1 MELSFFQ
8 IAEGNLLKEITDF
21 KWGNFMKFINMFFR
35 GGFLLFVPFLFF
47 GVATAQEEESTNQGI
62 EEIIVTG
69 KPIRASQ
76 QAAIE
81 AKRTAPNVADI
92 ISADAIGRFPDQNL
106 ADALGRLPGISIE
119 RDQGQARYVSFRGTP
134 KRYTTTAFNGISIP
148 GVENGRIPRFD
159 AYPAVITSQVV
170 ANKAITADM
179 PGESISGYI
188 NVKTFEPSEIDGWST
203 SFEIGMG
210 EQDLGSGDIEKE
222 NLRISYSNDRFGA
235 VIYGSHNM
243 REQITD
249 NREPTYSGTDGA
261 LIPSRIDYRNYKL
274 EREDEAFGGTI
285 EMYLEN
291 GGRVHFTSLNTQFL
305 DKEQRN
311 DFRVYISGGT
321 PETGSGFTGSSR
333 RLLEYGTYTNKT
345 EVNTLGIDIPVG
357 EWDIEASYSK
367 IDTTFDTFLPLPYL
381 IGGGQLKNL
390 SYDISDPQAP
400 IVNFDGTF
408 ADVAYPVQLLVDAVG
423 GLYTETDQIKLDLSR
438 ENSRGQLKF
447 GLKYDDREATGGGAT
462 LATVI
467 DDPYPTECVVN
478 DYAQDLWHTDMD
490 NGVGGYYTDNP
501 ALRACIEASGATR
514 SDFPED
520 EKISIEETLFS
531 AYIMQTFEM
540 EWGSIIAGLRVEDT
554 EYTTIGSKLET
565 EEVAVDVHSS
575 IVVRSAVSVPL
586 AVKRSYTNILPSL
599 HVNYDLN
606 EEQKLRVSFST
617 GISRPSYIEA
627 RAAASI
633 SEVGLAIT
641 GGNPN
646 LEEEESWGIDAA
658 FEWYFDD
665 ASLFSVTVFHREIDN
680 VISESNE
687 KVLGSIYSDLAEPGE
702 LWDLA
707 AFGNG
712 KDGSLD
718 GIEIALIA
726 RLDNYIEGFFSGF
739 GVEANAAFIDSEYTT
754 PEGFKFNLPG
764 QSDTNFSVSLFYED
778 YGLSARLT
786 YRYRDRWLDETE
798 TGAVFGLDSGVYWAH
813 QMRLDAA
820 LRYDLEEL
828 TGYQASIFLD
838 VNNITDEA
846 DLRYSGHEWNPNQV
860 EAYGRR
866 MVGGIRFAF

>member
-1 MELSFFQ
+1 MKL
-8 IAEGNLLKEITDF
+8 INILF
-21 KWGNFMKFINMFFR
+21 KCS
-35 GGFLLFVPFLFF
+35 FLLALPFLF
-47 GVATAQEEESTNQGI
+47 VETVTAQEGDI
-62 EEIIVTG
+62 EEVVVIG
-69 KPIRASQ
+69 KTIKESQ

-188 NVKTFEPSEIDGWST
+188 NVKTFKPSEIDGWSV
-203 SFEIGMG
+203 SFELGMG
-210 EQDLGSGDIEKE
+210 EQDLGGGDIEKE
-222 NLRISYSNDRFGA
+222 NLRVSYSNDSFG
-235 VIYGSHNM
+235 VVVYGSHNM

-249 NREPTYSGTDGA
+249 NREPTYAGADGA

-321 PETGSGFTGSSR
+321 PQTGSGFTGSSR

-345 EVNTLGIDIPVG
+345 EVNTLGLDIPVG
-357 EWDIEASYSK
+357 EWDLEASISK

-408 ADVAYPVQLLVDAVG
+408 ADVGYPVQLLVDAVG
-423 GLYTETDQIKLDLSR
+423 GLYTETNQIKVDLSR

-447 GLKYDDREATGGGAT
+447 GFKYDDREASGGGAT
-462 LATVI
+462 LATII

-490 NGVGGYYTDNP
+490 NSVGGYYTDNP

-520 EKISIEETLFS
+520 ETITIEETLFS
-531 AYIMQTFEM
+531 AYIMQTFDM
-540 EWGSIIAGLRVEDT
+540 EWGTINAGLRIEDT
-554 EYTTIGSKLET
+554 EYETIGNKLVGTVT
-565 EEVAVDVHSS
+565 EPL
-575 IVVRSAVSVPL
+575 VVKS
-586 AVKRSYTNILPSL
+586 SYTNILPSI

-606 EEQKLRVSFST
+606 EEQKLRLSLSS

-627 RAAASI
+627 RAASSI
-633 SEVGLAIT
+633 SEIGTTIT
-641 GGNPN
+641 GGNPF
-646 LEEEESWGIDAA
+646 LDEEESWGIDAA
-658 FEWYFDD
+658 FEWYFDE
-665 ASLFSVTVFHREIDN
+665 ASLFSLTVFHREIDN

-687 KVLGSIYSDLAEPGE
+687 KVDGSIYSDTAVPGE
-702 LWDLA
+702 LWDLS

-712 KDGSLD
+712 KDGQLQ

-739 GVEANAAFIDSEYTT
+739 GIETNLALIDSEYTT
-754 PEGFKFNLPG
+754 PEGLKFNLPG
-764 QSDTNFSVSLFYED
+764 QSDTNYSLSLFYED
-778 YGLSARLT
+778 YGFSARLT

-846 DLRYSGHEWNPNQV
+846 DVRYSGHEWNPNQI

-866 MVGGIRFAF
+866 MLGGIRFAF

>member
-1 MELSFFQ
+1 
-8 IAEGNLLKEITDF
+8 
-21 KWGNFMKFINMFFR
+21 MKFIKVIFIYIV
-35 GGFLLFVPFLFF
+35 LLALPFLF
-47 GVATAQEEESTNQGI
+47 VETVIAQESDI
-62 EEIIVTG
+62 EEVIVIG
-69 KPIRASQ
+69 KTIKESQ

-188 NVKTFEPSEIDGWST
+188 NVKTFKPSEIDGWSV
-203 SFEIGMG
+203 SFELGMG

-222 NLRISYSNDRFGA
+222 NLRVSYSNDSFG
-235 VIYGSHNM
+235 VVVYGSHNM

-249 NREPTYSGTDGA
+249 NREPTYAGADGA

-321 PETGSGFTGSSR
+321 PQTGSGFTGSSR

-345 EVNTLGIDIPVG
+345 EVNTLGLDIPVG
-357 EWDIEASYSK
+357 EWDLEASISK

-381 IGGGQLKNL
+381 IGGGQLTNL

-400 IVNFDGTF
+400 IVKFDGTF
-408 ADVAYPVQLLVDAVG
+408 ADVGYPVQLLVDAVG
-423 GLYTETDQIKLDLSR
+423 GLYTETNQIKVDLSR

-447 GLKYDDREATGGGAT
+447 GFKYDDREASGGGAT
-462 LATVI
+462 LATII

-478 DYAQDLWHTDMD
+478 DYAQGLWHTDMD
-490 NGVGGYYTDNP
+490 NSVGGYYTDNP

-514 SDFPED
+514 SDFPE
-520 EKISIEETLFS
+520 EETITIEETLFS
-531 AYIMQTFEM
+531 AYIMQTWDM
-540 EWGSIIAGLRVEDT
+540 EWGTINAGLRIEDT
-554 EYTTIGSKLET
+554 EYETIGNKLVGTVSEPL
-565 EEVAVDVHSS
+565 
-575 IVVRSAVSVPL
+575 VVKS
-586 AVKRSYTNILPSL
+586 SYTNILPSF

-606 EEQKLRVSFST
+606 EEQKLRVSVSS

-627 RAAASI
+627 RAASSI
-633 SEVGLAIT
+633 SEIGTTIT
-641 GGNPN
+641 GGNPF
-646 LEEEESWGIDAA
+646 LDEEESWGIDAA
-658 FEWYFDD
+658 FEWYFDE
-665 ASLFSVTVFHREIDN
+665 ASLFSLTVFHREIDN

-687 KVLGSIYSDLAEPGE
+687 KVDGSIYSDTAVPGE
-702 LWDLA
+702 LWDLS

-712 KDGSLD
+712 KDGQLQ

-739 GVEANAAFIDSEYTT
+739 GIETNLALIDSEYTT
-754 PEGFKFNLPG
+754 PEGLKFNLPG
-764 QSDTNFSVSLFYED
+764 QSDTNYSVSLFYED
-778 YGLSARLT
+778 YGFSARLT

-828 TGYQASIFLD
+828 TGYQASLFLD

-846 DLRYSGHEWNPNQV
+846 DVRYSGYEWNPNQV

-866 MVGGIRFAF
+866 MLGGIRFAF

>member
-1 MELSFFQ
+1 
-8 IAEGNLLKEITDF
+8 
-21 KWGNFMKFINMFFR
+21 MKFVKNTFTYIV
-35 GGFLLFVPFLFF
+35 LLALPFLF
-47 GVATAQEEESTNQGI
+47 VETLTAQENDI
-62 EEIIVTG
+62 EEVIVIG
-69 KPIRASQ
+69 KAIKESQ

-188 NVKTFEPSEIDGWST
+188 NVKTFKPSEIDGLSV
-203 SFEIGMG
+203 SFELGMG

-222 NLRISYSNDRFGA
+222 NLRVSYSNDSFG
-235 VIYGSHNM
+235 VVVYGSHNM

-249 NREPTYSGTDGA
+249 NREPTYAGADGA

-291 GGRVHFTSLNTQFL
+291 GGRVHFTTLNTQFL

-321 PETGSGFTGSSR
+321 PQTGSGFTGSSR

-345 EVNTLGIDIPVG
+345 EVNTLGLDIPVG
-357 EWDIEASYSK
+357 EWDLEASISK

-381 IGGGQLKNL
+381 IGGGQLTNL

-408 ADVAYPVQLLVDAVG
+408 ADVGYPVQLLVDAVG
-423 GLYTETDQIKLDLSR
+423 GLYTETNQIKVDLSR

-447 GLKYDDREATGGGAT
+447 GFKYDDREASGGGAT
-462 LATVI
+462 LATII

-490 NGVGGYYTDNP
+490 NSVGGYYTDNP

-514 SDFPED
+514 SDFPE
-520 EKISIEETLFS
+520 EETITIEETLFS
-531 AYIMQTFEM
+531 AYIMQTFDM
-540 EWGSIIAGLRVEDT
+540 EWGSINAGLRIEDT
-554 EYTTIGSKLET
+554 EYETIGNKLVGT
-565 EEVAVDVHSS
+565 
-575 IVVRSAVSVPL
+575 VSEPL
-586 AVKRSYTNILPSL
+586 AVKSSYTNILPSL

-606 EEQKLRVSFST
+606 EEQKLRLSLSS

-627 RAAASI
+627 RAASSI
-633 SEVGLAIT
+633 SEIGTTIT
-641 GGNPN
+641 GGNPF
-646 LEEEESWGIDAA
+646 LDEEESWGIDAA
-658 FEWYFDD
+658 FEWYFDE
-665 ASLFSVTVFHREIDN
+665 ASLFSLTVFHREIDN

-687 KVLGSIYSDLAEPGE
+687 KVDGSIYSDTAVPGE
-702 LWDLA
+702 LWDLS

-712 KDGSLD
+712 KDGQLQ

-726 RLDNYIEGFFSGF
+726 RLDNYIDGFFSGF
-739 GVEANAAFIDSEYTT
+739 GIETNLALIDSEYTT
-754 PEGFKFNLPG
+754 PEGLKFNLPG
-764 QSDTNFSVSLFYED
+764 QSDTNYSLSLFYED
-778 YGLSARLT
+778 YGFSARLT

-846 DLRYSGHEWNPNQV
+846 DVRYSGYEWNPNQV

>member
-1 MELSFFQ
+1 
-8 IAEGNLLKEITDF
+8 
-21 KWGNFMKFINMFFR
+21 MKFFKNTFTYIV
-35 GGFLLFVPFLFF
+35 LLALPFLF
-47 GVATAQEEESTNQGI
+47 VETLTAQENDI
-62 EEIIVTG
+62 EEVIVIG
-69 KPIRASQ
+69 KAIKESQ

-188 NVKTFEPSEIDGWST
+188 NVKTFKPSEIDGLSV
-203 SFEIGMG
+203 SFELGMG

-222 NLRISYSNDRFGA
+222 NLRVSYSNDSFG
-235 VIYGSHNM
+235 VVVYGSHNM

-249 NREPTYSGTDGA
+249 NREPTYAGADGA

-291 GGRVHFTSLNTQFL
+291 GGRVHFTTLNTQFL

-321 PETGSGFTGSSR
+321 PQTGSGFTGSSR

-345 EVNTLGIDIPVG
+345 EVNTLGLDIPVG
-357 EWDIEASYSK
+357 EWDLEASISK

-381 IGGGQLKNL
+381 IGGGQLTNL

-423 GLYTETDQIKLDLSR
+423 GLYTETDQIKVDLSR

-447 GLKYDDREATGGGAT
+447 GFKYDDREATGGGAT

-490 NGVGGYYTDNP
+490 NSVGGYYTDNP

-514 SDFPED
+514 SDFPE
-520 EKISIEETLFS
+520 EETISIEETLFS
-531 AYIMQTFEM
+531 AYIMQTFDM
-540 EWGSIIAGLRVEDT
+540 EWGSINAGLRIEDT
-554 EYTTIGSKLET
+554 EYETIGNKLVGT
-565 EEVAVDVHSS
+565 
-575 IVVRSAVSVPL
+575 VSEPL
-586 AVKRSYTNILPSL
+586 AVKSSYTNILPSL

-606 EEQKLRVSFST
+606 EEQKLRLSLSS

-627 RAAASI
+627 RAASSI
-633 SEVGLAIT
+633 SEIGTTIT
-641 GGNPN
+641 GGNPF
-646 LEEEESWGIDAA
+646 LDEEESWGIDAA
-658 FEWYFDD
+658 FEWYFDE
-665 ASLFSVTVFHREIDN
+665 ASLFSLTVFHREIDN

-687 KVLGSIYSDLAEPGE
+687 KVDGSIYSDTAVPGE
-702 LWDLA
+702 LWDLS

-712 KDGSLD
+712 KDGQLQ

-726 RLDNYIEGFFSGF
+726 RLDNYIDGFFSGF
-739 GVEANAAFIDSEYTT
+739 GIETNLALIDSEYTT
-754 PEGFKFNLPG
+754 PEGLKFNLPG
-764 QSDTNFSVSLFYED
+764 QSDTNYSLSLFYED
-778 YGLSARLT
+778 YGFSARLT

-846 DLRYSGHEWNPNQV
+846 DVRYSGYEWNPNQV

>member
-1 MELSFFQ
+1 MKLIS
-8 IAEGNLLKEITDF
+8 ILF
-21 KWGNFMKFINMFFR
+21 KCS
-35 GGFLLFVPFLFF
+35 FLLALPFLF
-47 GVATAQEEESTNQGI
+47 VETVTAQESDISDI
-62 EEIIVTG
+62 EEVIVIG
-69 KPIRASQ
+69 KTIKESQ

-188 NVKTFEPSEIDGWST
+188 NVKTFKPSEIDGWSV
-203 SFEIGMG
+203 SFELGMG
-210 EQDLGSGDIEKE
+210 EQDLGGGDIEKE
-222 NLRISYSNDRFGA
+222 NLRVSYSNDSFG
-235 VIYGSHNM
+235 VVVYGSHNM

-249 NREPTYSGTDGA
+249 NREPTYAGADGA

-321 PETGSGFTGSSR
+321 PQTGSGFTGSSR

-357 EWDIEASYSK
+357 EWDLEASISK

-381 IGGGQLKNL
+381 IGGGQLTNL

-408 ADVAYPVQLLVDAVG
+408 ADVGYPVQLLVDAVG
-423 GLYTETDQIKLDLSR
+423 GLYTETNQIKVDLSR

-447 GLKYDDREATGGGAT
+447 GFKYDDREASGGGAT

-490 NGVGGYYTDNP
+490 NSVGGYYTDNP

-514 SDFPED
+514 SDFPE
-520 EKISIEETLFS
+520 EETITIEETLFS
-531 AYIMQTFEM
+531 AYIMQTFDM
-540 EWGSIIAGLRVEDT
+540 EWGTINAGLRIEDT
-554 EYTTIGSKLET
+554 EYETIGNKLVGTVT
-565 EEVAVDVHSS
+565 EPL
-575 IVVRSAVSVPL
+575 VVKS
-586 AVKRSYTNILPSL
+586 SYTNILPSF

-606 EEQKLRVSFST
+606 EEQKLRFSLSS

-627 RAAASI
+627 RAASSI
-633 SEVGLAIT
+633 SEIGTTIT
-641 GGNPN
+641 GGNPF
-646 LEEEESWGIDAA
+646 LDEEESWGIDAA
-658 FEWYFDD
+658 FEWYFDE
-665 ASLFSVTVFHREIDN
+665 ASLFSLTVFHREIDN

-687 KVLGSIYSDLAEPGE
+687 KVDGSIYSDTAVPGE
-702 LWDLA
+702 LWDLS

-712 KDGSLD
+712 KDGQLQ

-739 GVEANAAFIDSEYTT
+739 GIETNLALIDSEYTT
-754 PEGFKFNLPG
+754 PEGLKFNLPG
-764 QSDTNFSVSLFYED
+764 QSDTNYSLSLFYED
-778 YGLSARLT
+778 YGFSARLT

-846 DLRYSGHEWNPNQV
+846 DVRYSGHEWNPNQV

-866 MVGGIRFAF
+866 MLGGIRFAF

>member
-1 MELSFFQ
+1 MK
-8 IAEGNLLKEITDF
+8 LKNILF
-21 KWGNFMKFINMFFR
+21 KCS
-35 GGFLLFVPFLFF
+35 FLLALPFLF
-47 GVATAQEEESTNQGI
+47 VETVTAQEGDI
-62 EEIIVTG
+62 EEVVVIG
-69 KPIRASQ
+69 KTIKESQ

-188 NVKTFEPSEIDGWST
+188 NVKTFKPSEIDGWSV
-203 SFEIGMG
+203 SFELGMG
-210 EQDLGSGDIEKE
+210 EQDLGGGDIEKE
-222 NLRISYSNDRFGA
+222 NLRVSYSNDSFG
-235 VIYGSHNM
+235 VVVYGSHNM

-249 NREPTYSGTDGA
+249 NREPTYGGTDGA

-321 PETGSGFTGSSR
+321 PQTGSGFTGSSR

-345 EVNTLGIDIPVG
+345 EVNTLGLDIPVG
-357 EWDIEASYSK
+357 EWDLEASISK

-408 ADVAYPVQLLVDAVG
+408 ADVGYPVQLLVDAVG
-423 GLYTETDQIKLDLSR
+423 GLYTETNQIKVDLSR

-447 GLKYDDREATGGGAT
+447 GFKYDDREASGGGAT
-462 LATVI
+462 LATII

-490 NGVGGYYTDNP
+490 NSVGGYYTDNP

-520 EKISIEETLFS
+520 ETITIEETLFS
-531 AYIMQTFEM
+531 AYIMQTFDM
-540 EWGSIIAGLRVEDT
+540 EWGTINAGLRIEDT
-554 EYTTIGSKLET
+554 EYETIGNKLVGTVT
-565 EEVAVDVHSS
+565 EPL
-575 IVVRSAVSVPL
+575 VVKS
-586 AVKRSYTNILPSL
+586 SYTNILPSI

-606 EEQKLRVSFST
+606 EEQKLRLSLSS

-627 RAAASI
+627 RAASSI
-633 SEVGLAIT
+633 SEIGTTIT
-641 GGNPN
+641 GGNPF
-646 LEEEESWGIDAA
+646 LDEEESWGIDAA
-658 FEWYFDD
+658 FEWYFDE
-665 ASLFSVTVFHREIDN
+665 ASLFSLTVFHREIDN

-687 KVLGSIYSDLAEPGE
+687 KVDGSIYSDTAVPGE
-702 LWDLA
+702 LWDLS

-712 KDGSLD
+712 KDGQLQ

-739 GVEANAAFIDSEYTT
+739 GIETNLALIDSEYTT
-754 PEGFKFNLPG
+754 PEGLKFNLPG
-764 QSDTNFSVSLFYED
+764 QSDTNYSLSLFYED
-778 YGLSARLT
+778 YGFSARLT

-846 DLRYSGHEWNPNQV
+846 DVRYSGHEWNPNQV

-866 MVGGIRFAF
+866 MLGGIRFAF

>member
-1 MELSFFQ
+1 
-8 IAEGNLLKEITDF
+8 
-21 KWGNFMKFINMFFR
+21 MKFIKVIFIYIV
-35 GGFLLFVPFLFF
+35 LLALPFLF
-47 GVATAQEEESTNQGI
+47 VETVIAQESDI
-62 EEIIVTG
+62 EEVIVIG
-69 KPIRASQ
+69 KTIKESQ

-188 NVKTFEPSEIDGWST
+188 NVKTFKPSEIDGWSV
-203 SFEIGMG
+203 SFELGMG
-210 EQDLGSGDIEKE
+210 EQDLGGGDIEKE
-222 NLRISYSNDRFGA
+222 NLRVSYSNDSFG
-235 VIYGSHNM
+235 VVVYGSHNM

-249 NREPTYSGTDGA
+249 NREPTYAGADGA

-321 PETGSGFTGSSR
+321 PQTGSGFTGSSR

-345 EVNTLGIDIPVG
+345 EVNTLGLDIPVG
-357 EWDIEASYSK
+357 EWDLEASISK

-381 IGGGQLKNL
+381 IGGGQLTNL

-408 ADVAYPVQLLVDAVG
+408 ADVGYPVQLLVDAVG
-423 GLYTETDQIKLDLSR
+423 GLYTETNQIKVDLSR

-447 GLKYDDREATGGGAT
+447 GFKYDDREASGGGAT

-490 NGVGGYYTDNP
+490 NSVGGYYTDNP

-514 SDFPED
+514 SDFPE
-520 EKISIEETLFS
+520 EETITIEETLFS
-531 AYIMQTFEM
+531 AYIMQTFDM
-540 EWGSIIAGLRVEDT
+540 EWGTINAGLRIEDT
-554 EYTTIGSKLET
+554 EYETIGNKLVGTVT
-565 EEVAVDVHSS
+565 EPL
-575 IVVRSAVSVPL
+575 VVKS
-586 AVKRSYTNILPSL
+586 SYTNILPSF

-606 EEQKLRVSFST
+606 EEQKLRFSLSS

-627 RAAASI
+627 RAASSI
-633 SEVGLAIT
+633 SEIGTTIT
-641 GGNPN
+641 GGNPF
-646 LEEEESWGIDAA
+646 LDEEESWGIDAA
-658 FEWYFDD
+658 FEWYFDE
-665 ASLFSVTVFHREIDN
+665 ASLFSLTVFHREIDN

-687 KVLGSIYSDLAEPGE
+687 KVDGSIYSDTAVPGE
-702 LWDLA
+702 LWDLS

-712 KDGSLD
+712 KDGQLQ

-739 GVEANAAFIDSEYTT
+739 GIETNLALIDSEYTT
-754 PEGFKFNLPG
+754 PEGLKFNLPG
-764 QSDTNFSVSLFYED
+764 QSDTNFSASLFYED
-778 YGLSARLT
+778 YGFSARLT

-846 DLRYSGHEWNPNQV
+846 DVRYSGHEWNPNQV

-866 MVGGIRFAF
+866 MLGGIRFAF